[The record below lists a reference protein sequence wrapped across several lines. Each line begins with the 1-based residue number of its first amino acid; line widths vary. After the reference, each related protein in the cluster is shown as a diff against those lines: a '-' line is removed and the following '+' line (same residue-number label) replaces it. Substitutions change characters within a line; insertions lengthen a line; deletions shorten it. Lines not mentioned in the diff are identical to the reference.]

1 MAGYGMRELNIAVL
15 GTGRIGSMHTEL
27 LQRRV
32 EGARV
37 TAVYDIFADS
47 ARAVGSRFGVPVA
60 ESPESIFGD
69 PSNAVA
75 ICTRTDTHV
84 QVMVEAARAGK
95 AIFCDKPISLD
106 LAQVDHT
113 LAAVS
118 KAGSTCRSVSTAG
131 STLPTPRCGTPY
143 SPAGS
148 ATFTSSGSH
157 PAILNR
163 HRLRTSRCQVASSW
177 T

>member
-27 LQRRV
+27 LQHRV

-47 ARAVGSRFGVPVA
+47 AKAIGSRFGFPVA
-60 ESPESIFGD
+60 ESPEAIFGD
-69 PSNAVA
+69 PSIDTVA
-75 ICTRTDTHV
+75 ICTSADTHV

-95 AIFCDKPISLD
+95 AIFCEKPISLD
-106 LAQVDHT
+106 LAQVDHA

-118 KAGSTCRSVSTAG
+118 KAGSTCRSLLG
-131 STLPTPRCGTPY
+131 RNPTPIRRLLERFHDEYRG
-143 SPAGS
+143 GS
-148 ATFTSSGSH
+148 
-157 PAILNR
+157 
-163 HRLRTSRCQVASSW
+163 
-177 T
+177 